1 VALILVFTMSKRV
14 CNLILAHT
22 WSMHSVLPLKLDVT
36 KWYQSRV
43 DCRNVSLYRNG
54 RTKDFIIIEAFSFML
69 ALLLLTLLLLLPH
82 SWANLDSLP
91 CACFSSHPFCLTIY
105 LILHC
110 TTDGSPFEDFSCWC
124 GPPVCSAGI
133 VQRLPWWR
141 HGWRD
146 RDGACTSSR
155 PWPRHGVWW

>member
-1 VALILVFTMSKRV
+1 MSKRV

-22 WSMHSVLPLKLDVT
+22 WSMHSVLPLKLGVT
-36 KWYQSRV
+36 KWYQSLV
-43 DCRNVSLYRNG
+43 DCRNVSLDRNG
-54 RTKDFIIIEAFSFML
+54 RTKDFIIIEAFSYML

-91 CACFSSHPFCLTIY
+91 CECFSSRPFCLTMY

-124 GPPVCSAGI
+124 CLPVCSAGT
-133 VQRLPWWR
+133 V
-141 HGWRD
+141 HD
-146 RDGACTSSR
+146 FHDGDTDEDIEMEPA
-155 PWPRHGVWW
+155 PVWHPKIPSLKSLSNLN